1 MQNTVTLTVI
11 EGSLKDESFS
21 YNQPTNCIIGRA
33 EDCTIQFPDDEE
45 HRNIS
50 GYHCELQ
57 IDPPNVKIRDLG
69 STNGTYVN
77 DQKIGQRENNY
88 SSGTQ
93 QQFPLYDLHDGD
105 TIKLGETVF
114 RVNITDQSRISPTI
128 SAISKTI
135 QETEGTGINNTI
147 QAINNSSQYS
157 QKTNIFTRVERS
169 FQKFIQSRR
178 LGAIKDYKI
187 AKDIK
192 IGEGGTS
199 EVYVATH
206 IHSKEV
212 VAFKIMLPEVAT
224 TKNGIERFSR
234 EVEYTRALNHPNI
247 VRLLDYQY
255 LVDEKIFFMTLEYC
269 QGGNVYDLLINRGK
283 PLSIDESLAI
293 IFQVLDALDYAHQ
306 AEIPYVKL
314 HNGKLAKGRGV
325 VHRDIKPNNIL
336 ITNTEAPWQVKISDF
351 GLAKAFD
358 LAGLSERSH
367 TNYIQG
373 TPEFMSYQQVD
384 NYRYIDP
391 CVDVWSTA
399 ATLYFMLTGQSPRK
413 LENNHDHHN
422 PFESVKMSEPRPI
435 LQLND
440 NIPQDLADVIDL
452 ALRDKPEI
460 YFKSAQEL
468 KQALLQVI

>member
-1 MQNTVTLTVI
+1 MQNTVTLTII
-11 EGSLKDESFS
+11 EGSLKGESFS
-21 YNQPTNCIIGRA
+21 YNQRTDCIIGRA
-33 EDCTIQFPDDEE
+33 KDCTIQFPDDPV
-45 HRNIS
+45 HRKIS

-57 IDPPNVKIRDLG
+57 IDPPRATIKDLG

-77 DQKIGQRENNY
+77 DQKIRE
-88 SSGTQ
+88 
-93 QQFPLYDLHDGD
+93 YDLSDGD
-105 TIKLGETVF
+105 TIKLGQGVVVF
-114 RVNITDQSRISPTI
+114 EVNITVQSRISPTI

-135 QETEGTGINNTI
+135 QETEETGINHTI
-147 QAINNSSQYS
+147 QAIDYSSQYS

-199 EVYVATH
+199 EVYIATH

-224 TKNGIERFSR
+224 SKIGIERFSR
-234 EVEYTRALNHPNI
+234 EVENTKALNHPHI

-269 QGGNVYDLLINRGK
+269 QGGSVYDLLIRRGK
-283 PLSIDESLAI
+283 PLSIDESLEI

-314 HNGKLAKGRGV
+314 HNGKLAKGRGL

-358 LAGLSERSH
+358 LAGLSEKPLSTH
-367 TNYIQG
+367 IQG
-373 TPEFMSYQQVD
+373 TPEFMSYQQVMD
-384 NYRYIDP
+384 YRYIDP

-422 PFESVKMSEPRPI
+422 PFEFVKISEPRPI

-440 NIPQDLADVIDL
+440 NIPQNLAEVIDL